1 MKAMC
6 RTAVF
11 AGAVASA
18 ALPVAAYASCEPGG
32 TPAYSDV
39 VGVIAYRYSL
49 LQARPAP
56 NFQLY
61 VRRSNWGGNPP
72 SSPRFEATLKTI
84 KSAPLARGTYRAA
97 DAESMLKSVVAVLQ
111 KYDFFSLRL
120 APAKSPYVDGPDDF
134 VAASRCGAVYS
145 IGPGAPVDGSR
156 WGWMIFGIDFDDPQY
171 ARFKAM
177 LDEIRGL
184 VFSAT
189 WIAQQPETA
198 SPSP

>member
-1 MKAMC
+1 MC
-6 RTAVF
+6 RAAAF
-11 AGAVASA
+11 AGAVASV
-18 ALPVAAYASCEPGG
+18 ALPVAAYASCESGG

-39 VGVIAYRYSL
+39 VGVTAYRYSF

-61 VRRSNWGGNPP
+61 VGRVDWGGNLP
-72 SSPRFEATLKTI
+72 SSPRFQATLKAI

-97 DAESMLKSVVAVLQ
+97 DAESAFKSVVAILQ

-120 APAKSPYVDGPDDF
+120 TPAKSPYLDGPDDF
-134 VAASRCGAVYS
+134 VAASRCGVLYS
-145 IGPGAPVDGSR
+145 VGPGNPVDGNRFDVTGR
-156 WGWMIFGIDFDDPQY
+156 WIDFNDPQY

-177 LDEIRGL
+177 LDELRGL
-184 VFSAT
+184 AFSMT
-189 WIAQQPETA
+189 WVVQPLESA